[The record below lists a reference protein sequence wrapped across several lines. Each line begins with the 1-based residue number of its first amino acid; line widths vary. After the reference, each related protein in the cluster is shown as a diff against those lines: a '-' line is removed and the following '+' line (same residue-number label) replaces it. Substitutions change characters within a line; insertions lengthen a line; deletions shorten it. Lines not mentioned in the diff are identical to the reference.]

1 MATRRITSFQ
11 ELEAGASR
19 EVDEV
24 QTLASGDGDAGTS
37 NIVDDVDCHKSAF
50 FNLESDS
57 YCSKNGQCWC
67 RWQSESN
74 RLGDC

>member
-37 NIVDDVDCHKSAF
+37 DIVDDVDCHKSVF
-50 FNLESDS
+50 YESRERQLLFPKWTMLVS
-57 YCSKNGQCWC
+57 MAK
-67 RWQSESN
+67 
-74 RLGDC
+74 